1 MADSLT
7 PECTPLK
14 LEYDACFNSWFEG
27 YLEPAVA
34 ASSSDQRARAAYSKA
49 KAEEYQQKCGK
60 VWLSYRECIQKAI
73 KEKGLTELLDQARK
87 ENPLKDAS
95 SIPSNTSS

>member
-1 MADSLT
+1 MADSLA

-34 ASSSDQRARAAYSKA
+34 ASSSDQRTRTAYSTS
-49 KAEEYQQKCGK
+49 KAEEYQQRCGK
-60 VWLSYRECIQKAI
+60 LWLSYRGCIQKAI
-73 KEKGLTELLDQARK
+73 EDKGLTELLEQARK
-87 ENPLKDAS
+87 ENPLKE
-95 SIPSNTSS
+95 PSTAPSRL